1 MNGRNAIFRLFCL
14 ICLSLLMA
22 ACKKDDEGGNRSP
35 IFDADA
41 AIAAQTYTQN
51 VEITA
56 LTLPEA
62 TGGDG
67 TLTYTLSPSL
77 PQGLTFDDAQRTI
90 TGTPQDGLPQTT
102 FTYTVTDEDGDT
114 AELTF
119 AVTVNAVPAF
129 ANDAAIAGQM
139 YTQNVEIA
147 DLTLPQAMGGDG
159 ALSYTLSPNPPMGL
173 TFDAAQRTL
182 TGTPVAAQDETEYTY
197 TAADEDN
204 DEVSLTFTI
213 TVGSVLAFASDAV
226 IADQAY
232 TRNVMIPDLKLPQAM
247 GGDGALTYTLS
258 PSLPQGLTFDPAQR
272 ILTGTPQSNMRKT
285 TYTYTVTDEAG
296 NTAALTFTL
305 IVGTAPAFAS
315 GAAIAEQTYIQNEP
329 IADLTLPQVTGGDG
343 ALTYTLSPALPRGLT
358 FDATQR
364 TITGTP
370 EVMQTATEYTYTVT
384 DEDGDAAALT
394 FMLTVEEDLMPAF
407 ANDASV
413 PPQLYTET
421 KAIADL
427 TLPQATGGNGDLTYT
442 LTKNDGTKLP
452 DGLTFDAMMRV
463 LAGRPATG
471 TAAGATD
478 YTLTATDRD
487 GDTATLT
494 FMITIV
500 ANEVPAFAEG
510 ASVVPQVYTETKAF
524 TNLMLQEAT
533 GGNGDLTY
541 SLTKS
546 DGTALPAGL
555 TFNATTRVLSGMP
568 ATGTAASAADY
579 TLTATDRDGD
589 TDELTFSITIR
600 AASDMPITLSAAT
613 LTVQGIEGTDNTI
626 MLTSSV
632 AWEATE
638 TLEWI
643 TMVVPASGSASA
655 TAQAITLSYSVNAG
669 SERMGTVTFTETT
682 AGASPKFSVT
692 LTVTQPTRPDPIVV
706 SATEISVG
714 PAATEVVITFT
725 SSVDWQGSQPAGDPV
740 RLSGG
745 START
750 GLASATAQTITQT
763 FGVNTGSTTARVFRY
778 DIREVASPNFTVR
791 VTVTQRGR
799 VADGMI
805 PINNLEQLHAM
816 RYDLTGDGQVDHAGD
831 EDNMTDSGTAYAAAF
846 PDVVYAS
853 GRYTGYMLIRDL
865 NFRSAGS
872 YASGTV
878 NTDWTEA
885 GGGSGWLPVGV
896 FSNDGDGTNDAA
908 FSGTFDGGGFA
919 IDSLV
924 INRTGNDLYLGLFA
938 YVTGTIIN
946 TGITNAKVTGGTDS
960 TVGGLA
966 GIQLGGTIS
975 ECYASSV
982 AITGSAR
989 GSANDYGGLVG
1000 ATNSTISGCY
1010 VSGVS
1015 ITGTVQYPGGLVGN
1029 SNGTISSC
1037 YVSGASITASISGGG
1052 GLVGRQSNGII
1063 SGCYTSG
1070 GSITNTSSFTLNDIG
1085 GLVGLQQ
1092 AGTLSGC
1099 YVNNTAISAAGRMG
1113 SLVGNQLGTLTA
1125 CYAGGRI
1132 YPNLRGAGSGAI
1144 NYSYYE
1150 AASEPNSGDDA
1161 KATVQAKTKAALIT
1175 PTAYGSSGIFADW
1188 DNIDIDGDGTK
1199 DTEDTNDFW
1208 DFGTDKEYPI
1218 LKGVGGTQR

>member
-22 ACKKDDEGGNRSP
+22 ACKKDDDGGNRSP
-35 IFDADA
+35 IFDTDA
-41 AIAAQTYTQN
+41 AIADQTYTQN

-56 LTLPEA
+56 LTLPQA

-67 TLTYTLSPSL
+67 TLTYSLSPNL
-77 PQGLTFDDAQRTI
+77 PVGLTFDDAQRTI
-90 TGTPQDGLPQTT
+90 TGTPESGLPQTT
-102 FTYTVTDEDGDT
+102 FTYTATDEDGDT

-119 AVTVNAVPAF
+119 TISVDAVPAF
-129 ANDAAIAGQM
+129 ATDAAITGQM

-147 DLTLPQAMGGDG
+147 DLTLPQATGGDG
-159 ALSYTLSPNPPMGL
+159 ALSYTLSPNPPQGL
-173 TFDAAQRTL
+173 IFDAAQRTL
-182 TGTPVAAQDETEYTY
+182 IGTPVAAQDATEYTY

-213 TVGSVLAFASDAV
+213 TIGSVLAFANGAM
-226 IADQAY
+226 IADQTY
-232 TRNVMIPDLKLPQAM
+232 TQNVMIPDLTLPQAM
-247 GGDGALTYTLS
+247 GGDGTLTYTLS
-258 PSLPQGLTFDPAQR
+258 PSPPQGLTFNATQR
-272 ILTGTPQSNMRKT
+272 ILTGTSQSNLRKT

-305 IVGTAPAFAS
+305 IVGTTPAFAND
-315 GAAIAEQTYIQNEP
+315 AAIAEQTYIQNEP

-442 LTKNDGTKLP
+442 LEKSDGTELP

-500 ANEVPAFAEG
+500 ANAMPAFAND
-510 ASVVPQVYTETKAF
+510 ASVIPQVYTETKAF
-524 TNLMLQEAT
+524 TDLMLPEARR
-533 GGNGDLTY
+533 GNGDLTY
-541 SLTKS
+541 TLTKS

-568 ATGTAASAADY
+568 QAGTAAGATDY

-589 TDELTFSITIR
+589 TDDLGFNITIR
-600 AASDMPITLSAAT
+600 AADATPITLSAAT
-613 LTVQGIEGTDNTI
+613 LSARPVTGQISF
-626 MLTSSV
+626 MLTSEV
-632 AWEATE
+632 DWEM
-638 TLEWI
+638 TLPEWI
-643 TMVVPASGSASA
+643 NVDLGKERGSANTMPQTIRIVHLENTTSM
-655 TAQAITLSYSVNAG
+655 
-669 SERMGTVTFTETT
+669 ERMGTVTFTETT

-692 LTVTQPTRPDPIVV
+692 LTVTQ
-706 SATEISVG
+706 
-714 PAATEVVITFT
+714 
-725 SSVDWQGSQPAGDPV
+725 
-740 RLSGG
+740 
-745 START
+745 
-750 GLASATAQTITQT
+750 
-763 FGVNTGSTTARVFRY
+763 
-778 DIREVASPNFTVR
+778 
-791 VTVTQRGR
+791 RGR
-799 VADGMI
+799 LADGMI

-831 EDNMTDSGTAYAAAF
+831 EDNMTDAGTAYAAAF

-853 GRYTGYMLIRDL
+853 GRYTGYELMRDL
-865 NFRSAGS
+865 NFRNAGS

-885 GGGSGWLPVGV
+885 GGGSGWLPVGP
-896 FSNDGDGTNDAA
+896 GTGTNS

-919 IDSLV
+919 IDSLF
-924 INRTGNDLYLGLFA
+924 INKTGAGQIVGLFGYA
-938 YVTGTIIN
+938 SGTIRN
-946 TGITNAKVTGGTDS
+946 TGIRRAKVTGGDNS
-960 TVGGLA
+960 GCAALVASNA
-966 GIQLGGTIS
+966 G
-975 ECYASSV
+975 
-982 AITGSAR
+982 
-989 GSANDYGGLVG
+989 
-1000 ATNSTISGCY
+1000 TISGCY
-1010 VSGVS
+1010 VSG
-1015 ITGTVQYPGGLVGN
+1015 
-1029 SNGTISSC
+1029 GTIETGDGSGIVGAAGLAWVLSSGSIINAC
-1037 YVSGASITASISGGG
+1037 YVSGVRITGG
-1052 GLVGRQSNGII
+1052 N
-1063 SGCYTSG
+1063 
-1070 GSITNTSSFTLNDIG
+1070 NTYIG
-1085 GLVGLQQ
+1085 GL
-1092 AGTLSGC
+1092 AGFVDSGATISAC
-1099 YVNNTAISAAGRMG
+1099 YVNNTAVSGGSSASVG
-1113 SLVGNQLGTLTA
+1113 SLLGVTQGRFIITA
-1125 CYAGGRI
+1125 CYAGGRNYSKLI
-1132 YPNLRGAGSGAI
+1132 GNTFATAPTI
-1144 NYSYYE
+1144 NYSYYQ

-1161 KATVQAKTKAALIT
+1161 KATVQAKTKSALIT
-1175 PTAYGSSGIFADW
+1175 PQAYGSSGIFADW
-1188 DNIDIDGDGTK
+1188 DNIDIDSDGTP
-1199 DTEDTNDFW
+1199 ETNDFW
-1208 DFGTDKEYPI
+1208 DFGTNMEYPI